1 MGQHYTLRPYNN
13 LAGPALDWLTPKGT
27 NQNLSYKLLKGG
39 KRKSRKSRKSRK
51 IRKSRKRRMKGGRRS
66 RNQRG
71 GASVLQALGLG
82 DVLNAYHGLGNSLSN
97 IGNSWGGTSHTES
110 STVTSQPALQKNV
123 KSDYVTPDI
132 ERHAASGVN
141 TAANI

>member
-1 MGQHYTLRPYNN
+1 
-13 LAGPALDWLTPKGT
+13 
-27 NQNLSYKLLKGG
+27 
-39 KRKSRKSRKSRK
+39 
-51 IRKSRKRRMKGGRRS
+51 MKGGRRS